1 MNEASPGKS
10 TGWQRR
16 QLLAA
21 AALAAAPGWVQ
32 AQAAAPAA
40 GADRR
45 LESAFSDQLHERLLL
60 DGVGFAAVQVDA
72 AGLRIETL
80 GVMRQGS
87 PAPVTA
93 QTLFE
98 LGSMTKAFVALLL
111 ADAVLARRVA
121 FEDPVESGLPDGLR
135 LRDAQGEPL
144 RLIDLATHRSGLP
157 RMPANLSRK
166 EIEDPYPFY
175 TEQRLF
181 DFLRQ
186 WKPMVGRGERFEY
199 SNLGYA
205 LLAQVL
211 ARREGRSF
219 DALLAQRIFAPL
231 GLSDL
236 FVRRPLTGGDDLA
249 ALGAAVSA
257 SLSTAPREAAGH
269 GAARQ
274 PARTWQFDAM
284 AGAVGLVGSIVPV
297 GRFMQAALGLYD
309 HPLQPAFTMCLQQ
322 RTEGE
327 HPLHP
332 FGLAWELSPMVTR
345 SSQRL
350 LFNQDGATAGF
361 SSSLWLEPARRRGAA
376 VLANAFIE
384 TRELALAGLDPAIR
398 PENVSRMQLA
408 PEQLAPLVGSYV
420 LDPRYKLELRSRNGR
435 LWAQGT
441 GQSEFELLPSAPRR
455 FFARHSAL
463 EVQFDEGERPA
474 RLLVLRDGKGLPFV
488 RQP

>member
-1 MNEASPGKS
+1 M
-10 TGWQRR
+10 
-16 QLLAA
+16 A
-21 AALAAAPGWVQ
+21 AALAATPIWARS
-32 AQAAAPAA
+32 QAAAAA
-40 GADRR
+40 PTTERR
-45 LESAFSDQLHERLLL
+45 LDPTFSDKLHERLLL
-60 DGVGFAAVQVDA
+60 DGVGFAAVQVDP
-72 AGLRIETL
+72 AGLRLATL

-87 PAPVTA
+87 PAPITS

-111 ADAVLARRVA
+111 ADAVLAKRVA

-144 RLIDLATHRSGLP
+144 RLVDLATHRSGLP
-157 RMPANLSRK
+157 RMPTNISRK
-166 EIEDPYPFY
+166 EREDPYPFY
-175 TEQRLF
+175 TEPRMF

-186 WKPMVGRGERFEY
+186 WKPEVGRGERFEY
-199 SNLGYA
+199 SNLGYG

-219 DALLAQRIFAPL
+219 DALLAQRIFQPL
-231 GLSDL
+231 GLSDI
-236 FVRRPLTGGDDLA
+236 FIRRPLTGGDDLA
-249 ALGAAVSA
+249 ALGAAVAA
-257 SLSTAPREAAGH
+257 SLATAPREAAGH

-274 PARTWQFDAM
+274 PARAWQFDAM
-284 AGAVGLVGSIVPV
+284 AGAVGLVGSVLAV

-309 HPLQPAFTMCLQQ
+309 HPLQPAFALCLQQ

-332 FGLAWELSPMVTR
+332 FGLAWEMSPMVNR
-345 SSQRL
+345 STQRL

-384 TRELALAGLDPAIR
+384 TRELALTGLDAGIR
-398 PENVSRMQLA
+398 PDDFSRMQLA
-408 PEQLAPLVGSYV
+408 PDQLAPLVGSYV
-420 LDPRYKLELRSRNGR
+420 LDPRYKLELRSRDGR

-463 EVQFDEGERPA
+463 EVQFNEGERPA
-474 RLLVLRDGKGLPFV
+474 SLLVLRDGKGLLFT

>member
-1 MNEASPGKS
+1 MSASGCPPARI
-10 TGWQRR
+10 RR
-16 QLLAA
+16 RTLLAG
-21 AALAAAPGWVQ
+21 AALAAIPGL
-32 AQAAAPAA
+32 ARAEAGAAAPAA
-40 GADRR
+40 DRR
-45 LESAFSDQLHERLLL
+45 IDAAFSDKLQERLLL
-60 DGVGFAAVQVDA
+60 DGVGFAAAQVDA
-72 AGLRIETL
+72 QGVRLATL

-111 ADAVLARRVA
+111 ADAVLAKRA
-121 FEDPVESGLPDGLR
+121 SFDDPIEADLPDGLK

-157 RMPANLSRK
+157 RMPTNVSRK
-166 EIEDPYPFY
+166 EREDPYPFY

-186 WKPMVGRGERFEY
+186 WKPAVARGERFEY
-199 SNLGYA
+199 SNLGYG
-205 LLAQVL
+205 LLAQIL
-211 ARREGRSF
+211 ARREGRSL
-219 DALLAQRIFAPL
+219 DAVLAQRIFAPL

-236 FVRRPLTGGDDLA
+236 FIRRPLTGGDDLA

-257 SLSTAPREAAGH
+257 SLATAPREATGH
-269 GAARQ
+269 GPARQ
-274 PARTWQFDAM
+274 PERAWQFDAM

-297 GRFMQAALGLYD
+297 GRFMQAALGLFD
-309 HPLQPAFTMCLQQ
+309 HPLQPAFALCLQQ

-332 FGLAWELSPMVTR
+332 FGLAWEMSPIVTR
-345 SSQRL
+345 SSQRM

-361 SSSLWLEPARRRGAA
+361 SSSLWLEPARRRGAV

-384 TRELALAGLDPAIR
+384 TRELALAGLDPGIG
-398 PENVSRMQLA
+398 VDSFSRMQLA

-420 LDPRYKLELRSRNGR
+420 LDARYKLDLRSRNGR

-441 GQSEFELLPSAPRR
+441 GQQEFELLPSAPRR
-455 FFARHSAL
+455 FFTRHSSL
-463 EVQFDEGERPA
+463 EVQFDDGERPA
-474 RLLVLRDGKGLPFV
+474 RLLVLRDGKGLPFT